1 MKPSVLVALSAGLAA
16 VMPAVAGAELACG
29 ANPPLSMQVRLEY
42 GVTASRKLISL
53 SGDGVVTYERKGDDY
68 TMESSLQ
75 ALGIFEIKQ
84 RSSGTAGTEGLSP
97 RKFTQQTTGRPT
109 FSVDFDWPAQRVAFS
124 RTGKSAP
131 TKPQMQDRLSLLM
144 QLAWRYHADPR
155 ARKIELPVAGHR
167 GASIYVFD
175 VHGSETISVPAG
187 RFEAVR
193 FERHKEDGDETLE
206 VWLATEICSLP
217 ARVRFTD
224 DKGLLVEQQ
233 RRAVRSP

>member
-1 MKPSVLVALSAGLAA
+1 V
-16 VMPAVAGAELACG
+16 
-29 ANPPLSMQVRLEY
+29 
-42 GVTASRKLISL
+42 ISL
-53 SGDGVVTYERKGDDY
+53 SGDGVVTYQRKGDEY

-75 ALGIFEIKQ
+75 ALGLFEIKQ
-84 RSSGTAGTEGLSP
+84 RSAGTAGTEGLSP

-109 FSVDFDWPAQRVAFS
+109 FSVDFDWTAQRVAFS

-144 QLAWRYHADPR
+144 QLGWRYRADPR

-167 GASIYVFD
+167 GASTYDFD
-175 VHGSETISVPAG
+175 VHGTETISVPAG

-193 FERHKEDGDETLE
+193 LERHEKDGDETLE

-233 RRAVRSP
+233 LRAVRSP

>member
-1 MKPSVLVALSAGLAA
+1 MKRLSTVALSAVLAA
-16 VMPAVAGAELACG
+16 AVPAAAGAELACG
-29 ANPPLSMQVRLEY
+29 ADVPLSMHVRLEY
-42 GVTASRKLISL
+42 GVTASRGMISL
-53 SGDGVVTYERKGDDY
+53 SGDGVVTYQRKGDDY
-68 TMESSLQ
+68 AMESSLQ

-84 RSSGTAGTEGLSP
+84 RSAGTAGKEGLSP

-144 QLAWRYHADPR
+144 QLAWRYRADPR
-155 ARKIELPVAGHR
+155 ARTIEVPVAGHR
-167 GASIYVFD
+167 GASTYVFD
-175 VHGSETISVPAG
+175 VHGAETITVPAG
-187 RFEAVR
+187 RFDAVR

-233 RRAVRSP
+233 LRAVRSP

>member
-1 MKPSVLVALSAGLAA
+1 MRTSLRVALSAGLAA
-16 VMPAVAGAELACG
+16 VIPTVAGAELACG

-53 SGDGVVTYERKGDDY
+53 SGDGVVTYQRNGDEY

-84 RSSGTAGTEGLSP
+84 RSAGTAGREGLSP

-155 ARKIELPVAGHR
+155 ARTIEVPVAGHR
-167 GASIYVFD
+167 GASNYVFD

-224 DKGLLVEQQ
+224 DKGLRVEQQ
-233 RRAVRSP
+233 LRAVRSP